1 MKSDKGSGP
10 TEILPDTGHVE
21 GEAASEVCQEDPG
34 MTSDVRVGCRY
45 RTPLFQSESIVDDAG
60 HLIRLHFVDMRT
72 PEARLPI
79 TTVIKGCS
87 QKYAIE
93 TYPTVR
99 ISKPTLFRRFGERLI
114 KDSHEARVSKTL
126 EHTRINHPEDL
137 HQARSDSAE
146 KNKAAELV
154 GATARFETTGTK
166 RTSRSRHAV
175 SYGKNGWIL
184 CTAIEPTTHEEM
196 RLLKTTLPDHYDH
209 FSFIHRPREFARS
222 LGLMVAEHLGPQ
234 GQTATLTDRIGDQE
248 GIQAEYPSQTV
259 FHGPVIYVPDPYDFL
274 DNLHSDLERVICPV
288 FVKRI
293 KHRDQREY
301 RFAIWTEKE
310 PRDELVDLPISLA
323 MRGSMRKID
332 VRDSPE
338 ATVSRRAGQPSAAT
352 PVSTSDPDETTEQPK
367 QPQGPTRIQEESE
380 AREDEYRP
388 VIGGTSPFEDS
399 PLVSGWENIRR
410 SYPSIEGLR
419 AGLYEYPDERRVEVA
434 SATFFV
440 EPYVRFLLSTYR
452 DPIEKISVTG
462 DNFVTVYLRLPPGTG
477 AVGRIA
483 IGPHGKGMCRIETDG
498 FKWGCFVDDTRRPPT
513 RLGPSLDKAGLLLI
527 EPSS

>member
-1 MKSDKGSGP
+1 MR
-10 TEILPDTGHVE
+10 
-21 GEAASEVCQEDPG
+21 QEDLG
-34 MTSDVRVGCRY
+34 LTSDVRVGCGY
-45 RTPLFQSESIVDDAG
+45 RTPLFLSESIVNDAG
-60 HLIRLHFVDMRT
+60 HLIRLHYVDMRT

-79 TTVIKGCS
+79 ATLIKGCS

-93 TYPTVR
+93 TCTTVR
-99 ISKPTLFRRFGERLI
+99 ISKPTRFRRFGECLI
-114 KDSHEARVSKTL
+114 KDSHEARVSKTS
-126 EHTRINHPEDL
+126 EHTRINDSEDL
-137 HQARSDSAE
+137 HQARSDSAR
-146 KNKAAELV
+146 KNRAAELV
-154 GATARFETTGTK
+154 GATTKIETRGTK
-166 RTSRSRHAV
+166 WTSRSHHAV
-175 SYGKNGWIL
+175 SYGKNGWIFS
-184 CTAIEPTTHEEM
+184 TAIEPTTHEEM
-196 RLLKTTLPDHYDH
+196 CLLKTTLPDRYDH

-234 GQTATLTDRIGDQE
+234 GQIVTQTHRIGDQD
-248 GIQAEYPSQTV
+248 GIEAEYPSQTV
-259 FHGPVIYVPDPYDFL
+259 FHGPVIYVPDPYDFIN
-274 DNLHSDLERVICPV
+274 NLHSDLERVICPV

-293 KHRDQREY
+293 KHKDQREY

-310 PRDELVDLPISLA
+310 PSDECVDLPISLA
-323 MRGSMRKID
+323 MRGSLRKYD

-367 QPQGPTRIQEESE
+367 QPQGSTRIPEKSE
-380 AREDEYRP
+380 AREDEYGSG
-388 VIGGTSPFEDS
+388 IGGTSPFEDS

-419 AGLYEYPDERRVEVA
+419 AGLYEYTEERRVEVA

-440 EPYVRFLLSTYR
+440 ESYVRFLLSTYR
-452 DPIEKISVTG
+452 DPIEKMSVTG
-462 DNFVTVYLRLPPGTG
+462 DNFVIVYLKVPPGNG

-498 FKWGCFVDDTRRPPT
+498 FQWGCFVDDTSRPPT
-513 RLGPSLDKAGLLLI
+513 RLGTSLEKAGLLLI